1 MTPHGL
7 VVCYFDVSKVQMRRN
22 RVLLGLKKTILV
34 SVMGRS
40 RNSLYFSITYKKSK
54 IMHPHFGFYASY
66 LSSFFQTW
74 DKLALTFWSGGRW
87 V

>member
-34 SVMGRS
+34 SMMGRKLLLVLIS
-40 RNSLYFSITYKKSK
+40 MVYKKSK
-54 IMHPHFGFYASY
+54 KMLPHFGFYASY